1 MQSTHIP
8 ARATSLLS
16 VALLLGAGVPLFA
29 ATSAE
34 AGARYFEEDWEVGS
48 SGWTYSTSQPIAQQD
63 CTSRFAFHGICSV
76 EVNAQVRGQTAST
89 SRTFTNLQF
98 GNEPGYVVSDHFQ
111 AEFPWAKSGCA
122 RIVQFG
128 SGVKATLNLSYGS
141 GNQIALFLQTPT
153 GAAGTG
159 PLTTPSGQQWMYD
172 QATWYR
178 PILKVDLGT
187 SKLRVEIRAEN
198 GTLLATGPALSL
210 PVGSGA
216 SIERIAYESYYYGN
230 GGLTE
235 RPAKCN
241 FDYLQITGPDAPG
254 APQLLTAT
262 PGPGLGQTTVS
273 WQAPSDDGGVPVLSY
288 NVYRGESPSTVT
300 TLIGNTTTRSFTA
313 SGMANGESH
322 YYAARAVNA
331 AGEGAMSN
339 TFLGTTFNV
348 PSAPRSATASWG
360 VNVGEV
366 RLTWQAPTSNG
377 GASITNYRIYRGT
390 SSGNETFYAQV
401 GNVLTFT
408 DANLPNGT
416 RYYYNLTAVNF
427 VGEGASSS
435 ETSNV
440 PKPDGATF
448 PTALVLRPDPWWSD
462 QPRTLNFTYSVA
474 ASQCA
479 PTASCPV
486 AHEWR
491 IYQDGT
497 TTGADGLLLA
507 TGANTHSGH
516 GELTTYNVSTTV
528 SPTGIDGTHRLKV
541 AINPREGNTQWRVTA
556 LSFQI
561 GLPQPS
567 QICDANPGYGTYLMP
582 GVGAPN
588 ASTRLYPKTF
598 GYKLNGT
605 VSAFRASFA
614 DGCPTNGTLG
624 PGDGFYELGYGG
636 ILLDQNAVGNAVEVL
651 DSTGH
656 PPAFVLG
663 ADNDGSGIIGDSALD
678 CFQGPYVAAANVTCL
693 PDSAGK
699 IPLVFIKNESASL
712 PGVDPG
718 PIWGRTRVCPRKLSP
733 NGQCVMVQS
742 NLAFQQDS
750 DKDGM
755 SDAFESGVNQAAE
768 KVDELL
774 DSFQDQEFRTPCA
787 TNCRLAARAGDR
799 LTNLNE
805 FRWKTIPLGPLAIC
819 TPTCRILLPNARDYD
834 NDSWEDGPEHDYWN
848 NEENDPALDSS
859 AWATLYASPFDNDAE
874 LTFDGNNADGGTV
887 HDRDNDG
894 DDLDDGVEYL
904 TWHSYPEF
912 SDSDC
917 ALGEKVC
924 SEPGPSY
931 WSIHQGGPGTGD
943 RINDSAEKDYWL
955 SIAPG
960 AVFKDWDHDGIRNN
974 LLDPDADG
982 DGVLDGREIHIE
994 NHGLCLGSCT
1004 NASLPDTDHDGL
1016 LDGANV
1022 VLPTWNATS
1031 QYFISTGIAH
1041 QTLADGNTRFYG
1053 EADATPAPTDP
1064 LVWDTDNDT
1073 LPDGWEVRY
1082 GQNPRLQD
1090 KDANL
1095 DNDGLTNE
1103 QEYGYL
1109 KPATWPSGK
1118 VYWSGLDPGDR
1129 DTDDDVLLDGDE
1141 VYGVNEY
1148 NVATNP
1154 FDPDTDHDG
1163 LADNE
1168 VILYHTN
1175 PTLIDT
1181 DGDRLSDYSE
1191 AIVYRTKHVDPR
1203 NPNTDGN
1210 NSADGDTLTDYQEI
1224 IQYRTDPNDPDTD
1237 DDGVPDGHDEHPV
1250 TYDSPPRPIQYTQVT
1265 PIRRESHDGFVS
1277 IREEG
1282 FADVLVTDPHEGEQ
1296 NISYVGVMVQ
1306 FTTTINGVDKVIT
1319 VHEDVPRADDGAF
1332 WGTRVALPHGVPGS
1346 HKQLFALSIVTSDG
1360 NEVSYWGNDTVHMNP
1375 VSWDQET
1382 DELDPNGWQSLR
1394 SKTTAP
1400 EVDSPAPGVSMSLTP
1415 MSLFEMNISQ
1425 VFNVF
1430 GNFSVHRTRPF
1441 SLEPNQTQLLAAL
1454 TESNSS
1460 ITVNFT
1466 QLGVDVPTPEAF
1478 GIVQT
1483 LAMDNGVPVNLS
1495 EYGVRNVLNGFERV
1509 DPTLD
1514 SGPYTAS
1521 ADDGQ
1526 YQFRSQRTQYQ
1537 GARKEWLLNNF
1548 RKTTPCDGMD
1558 FLSAECV
1565 AWKLGREEEW
1575 KGYQQRQEA
1584 VGEVVNSVV
1593 QGVIGYTDIQAIR
1606 TENAECARLEQEW
1619 FANHTNESNEVFLC
1633 GTGITNHVLLLLL
1646 TFFPLIGMATKFKA
1660 ATTAV
1665 QATDAAMARSIIS
1678 DEFAAVRAGDRT
1690 AETLGRSVTISEYVR
1705 VHPPYSAAAYDLRL
1719 GLGSAVEYR
1728 ATAKNGLDAPVM
1740 WSADL
1745 GLSTERA
1752 YVRDLIREVTHSQTY
1767 FEGRTIADATKE
1779 FGDLT
1784 SRIRDQAIFNGYNG
1798 GTVVADFTEALVDM
1812 ERNNVLGAAGLY
1824 RDTRGMM
1831 LSDATQQGW
1840 GYVFEVLQDGK
1851 AVRGELLVQ
1860 RSVGSVPERI
1870 YLYRVGADDMA
1881 ADVLDPDGIVRTYG
1895 ARVDAVTEYSD
1906 GKQVLTEYKAGAY
1919 SNIGDGSK
1927 YDLMDRQAAI
1937 AWQNWKN
1944 DPDGWS
1950 NELHWRLEK
1959 FPPDEN
1965 LVNYAKW
1972 LMSKRS
1978 DQTGNLE
1985 IRFFDA
1991 TGAEYQF
1998 ID

>member
-8 ARATSLLS
+8 ARAMSLLS

-29 ATSAE
+29 ASTAE
-34 AGARYFEEDWEVGS
+34 AGARYFEEDWELGS
-48 SGWTYSTSQPIAQQD
+48 SGWTYSTNQPIAQQD
-63 CTSRFAFHGICSV
+63 CTSRFAYHGICSV
-76 EVNAQVRGQTAST
+76 EVNAQMRGQTASA
-89 SRTFTNLQF
+89 SRISTNLQF
-98 GNEPGYVVSDHFQ
+98 SGEPGYVISDHFQ
-111 AEFPWAKSGCA
+111 AEFPFAKSGCA

-198 GTLLATGPALSL
+198 DTLLATGPAISL
-210 PVGSGA
+210 PTGSGA
-216 SIERIAYESYYYGN
+216 SIERISYESYYYGN

-241 FDYLQITGPDAPG
+241 FDWLQITGPDAPT
-254 APQLLTAT
+254 APQLLTAIA
-262 PGPGLGQTTVS
+262 GPGLGQTTLS
-273 WQAPSDDGGVPVLSY
+273 WQAPSDDGGVPVLYY
-288 NVYRGESPSTVT
+288 NVYRGDSTGSVT

-313 SGMANGESH
+313 AGMANGEAH

-348 PSAPRSATASWG
+348 PSAPRGATASWG

-366 RLTWQAPTSNG
+366 RLTWQAPASTG
-377 GASITNYRIYRGT
+377 GASITNYRIYRGA
-390 SSGNETFYAQV
+390 SAGSETFYAQV
-401 GNVLTFT
+401 GNVLAYT

-416 RYYYNLTAVNF
+416 RYYYNVTAVNF
-427 VGEGASSS
+427 VGEGPSSA

-462 QPRTLNFTYSVA
+462 MARTLNFTYSVA
-474 ASQCA
+474 VSQCA
-479 PTASCPV
+479 PTESCPI

-491 IYQDGT
+491 VYQDGS

-507 TGANTHSGH
+507 GGTNTHGGH
-516 GELTTYNVSTTV
+516 AETTTFNVSTLV
-528 SPTGIDGTHRLKV
+528 APTGIDGTHRLKV
-541 AINPREGNTQWRVTA
+541 AVNPREGSTQWRVTS

-567 QICDANPGYGTYLMP
+567 QVCDANPGYASYLMP

-588 ASTRLYPKTF
+588 ASTRLYPKTY

-605 VSAFRASFA
+605 VSTFRASFA

-624 PGDGFYELGYGG
+624 AGDGYYEIGYGG
-636 ILLDQNAVGNAVEVL
+636 LLLDASATGSLVQL
-651 DSTGH
+651 FDSTGQS
-656 PPAFVLG
+656 PKFLLG
-663 ADNDGSGIIGDSALD
+663 ADNDASGTIGDSALD
-678 CFQGPYVAAANVTCL
+678 CMQGPFVGEATVLCSPDASGKIVLLLIPGGGETAPVPTGPVWGRSRICL
-693 PDSAGK
+693 PK
-699 IPLVFIKNESASL
+699 NIK
-712 PGVDPG
+712 
-718 PIWGRTRVCPRKLSP
+718 
-733 NGQCVMVQS
+733 CVSVMYYE
-742 NLAFQQDS
+742 NLAFQPDS
-750 DKDGM
+750 DQDGM
-755 SDAFESGVNQAAE
+755 SDGFESNMEYMAEQVDHLLAAA
-768 KVDELL
+768 
-774 DSFQDQEFRTPCA
+774 QDQEFAKPCGPTPADCA
-787 TNCRLAARAGDR
+787 SAIRNGDG
-799 LTNLNE
+799 LTNLEE
-805 FRWKTIPLGPLAIC
+805 FRWLTLPIGALFACNPKFSPP
-819 TPTCRILLPNARDYD
+819 CRYILTNARDYD
-834 NDSWEDGPEHDYWN
+834 NDSWEDGPERNYWN
-848 NEENDPALDSS
+848 NKENDPVL
-859 AWATLYASPFDNDAE
+859 NDATWQQIYAAPYDKDSE
-874 LTFDGNNADGGTV
+874 LTFDGNTADYGTV

-894 DDLDDGVEYL
+894 DGLDDGVEYL
-904 TWHSYPEF
+904 AWHSYPEF
-912 SDSDC
+912 PDSDC
-917 ALGEKVC
+917 ALGEKIC
-924 SEPGPSY
+924 SEPGASY
-931 WSIHQGGPGTGD
+931 WTIHQGSPGTGD
-943 RINDSAEKDYWL
+943 RISDSAEKDYWL
-955 SIAPG
+955 SLAPG
-960 AVFKDWDHDGIRNN
+960 AVSKDWDHDGIRNN

-982 DGVLDGREIHIE
+982 DGVLDAREIHIE
-994 NHGLCLGSCT
+994 QHGLCLGSCT

-1031 QYFISTGIAH
+1031 QYFISIGIAH

-1082 GQNPRLQD
+1082 GQNPHLQD

-1109 KPATWPSGK
+1109 KPSTWPSGK
-1118 VYWSGLDPGDR
+1118 VYWSGLDANDR
-1129 DTDDDVLLDGDE
+1129 DTDEDVLLDGDE

-1148 NVATNP
+1148 GAATNP

-1168 VILYHTN
+1168 VILYHTD

-1191 AIVYRTKHVDPR
+1191 AIVYRSKRVDPR

-1237 DDGVPDGHDEHPV
+1237 DDGVPDGHDERPV

-1282 FADVLVTDPHEGEQ
+1282 FADILVTDPHEGEQ
-1296 NISYVGVMVQ
+1296 NISYVGVMLQ
-1306 FTTTINGVDKVIT
+1306 FTTRVDGVEKVIT

-1332 WGTRVALPHGVPGS
+1332 WGTRVALPDGVPGS
-1346 HKQLFALSIVTSDG
+1346 HKQLFALSVVTSDG
-1360 NEVSYWGNDTVHMNP
+1360 NEVSYWDNDTVHMNP

-1382 DELDPNGWQSLR
+1382 DELDPDGWQSLR
-1394 SKTTAP
+1394 SKTTAT

-1415 MSLFEMNISQ
+1415 MSLFDMNISQ

-1430 GNFSVHRTRPF
+1430 GNFSVHRIRPF
-1441 SLEPNQTQLLAAL
+1441 SLEPNQTQLLAGFS
-1454 TESNSS
+1454 ESNGSLS
-1460 ITVNFT
+1460 VDFT
-1466 QLGVDVPTPEAF
+1466 QLDVDVAAPETF

-1483 LAMDNGVPVNLS
+1483 LVMDNGLPVNLS

-1509 DPTLD
+1509 EPTLD

-1537 GARKEWLLNNF
+1537 GARKEWIFSNF
-1548 RKTTPCDGMD
+1548 RKTTPCDGAG

-1584 VGEVVNSVV
+1584 VGEVVTAVV

-1619 FANHTNESNEVFLC
+1619 SANHTNESNEVFLC

-1690 AETLGRSVTISEYVR
+1690 AETLGRSVTIVEYVR

-1719 GLGSAVEYR
+1719 GMGSAVEYR
-1728 ATAKNGLDAPVM
+1728 ATAKNGLEAPVL

-1752 YVRDLIREVTHSQTY
+1752 YVRDLVREVTHSPTY

-1779 FGDLT
+1779 FGELT
-1784 SRIRDQAIFNGYNG
+1784 SKIRDHATLSGYNG
-1798 GTVVADFTEALVDM
+1798 GTVVADFTDSLVSLDVH
-1812 ERNNVLGAAGLY
+1812 EIEGSASLY
-1824 RDTRGMM
+1824 AKTSGMM
-1831 LSDATQQGW
+1831 LSSATDQGW
-1840 GYVFEVLQDGK
+1840 GYVFEVLQNGK
-1851 AVRGELLVQ
+1851 VLQGEIRVA
-1860 RSVGSVPERI
+1860 RSVGATPEAMS
-1870 YLYRVGADDMA
+1870 LVEVSADNMQ
-1881 ADVLDPDGIVRTYG
+1881 VVVDGRTIT
-1895 ARVDAVTEYSD
+1895 ANVDAITAYQD
-1906 GKQVLTEYKAGAY
+1906 GRKVLTEYKAGAS
-1919 SNIGDGSK
+1919 SNIGDASK
-1927 YDLMDRQAAI
+1927 RDLMDRQAGI
-1937 AWQNWKN
+1937 AFQNWLN
-1944 DPDGWS
+1944 DRARWT

-1959 FPPDEN
+1959 FPPDDD
-1965 LVNYAKW
+1965 LVSWANYLMGKW
-1972 LMSKRS
+1972 SKK
-1978 DQTGNLE
+1978 DVGNVD

-1991 TGAEYQF
+1991 NGVEWEF
-1998 ID
+1998 